1 MPCTLPTLCPE
12 ARSSCITA
20 VLAMQNHIY
29 LRSVDTN
36 WQGSEG
42 IAFGDSPS
50 CWSGIMRPREGGT
63 HRRGIWHQNP
73 YSLAPRPGPSHGAF
87 WRWSHTCL
95 LAAHIHVRMHTLK
108 KKYDPCI
115 FDLDAGCIHYQGA
128 FVVKAPW
135 RRRKLEN
142 YEFSSNSL
150 ERVKALL
157 YMRQDWGG
165 GRLVVIYVWKMYFNS
180 KKNNKKWNVNINN
193 TSRRPN
199 ITDTHSTTDDIEWY

>member
-1 MPCTLPTLCPE
+1 
-12 ARSSCITA
+12 
-20 VLAMQNHIY
+20 
-29 LRSVDTN
+29 
-36 WQGSEG
+36 
-42 IAFGDSPS
+42 
-50 CWSGIMRPREGGT
+50 
-63 HRRGIWHQNP
+63 
-73 YSLAPRPGPSHGAF
+73 
-87 WRWSHTCL
+87 
-95 LAAHIHVRMHTLK
+95 MHTLK

-142 YEFSSNSL
+142 YEFSDNSL

-165 GRLVVIYVWKMYFNS
+165 GRLVVIYVRKMYFNS